1 MKYRVI
7 FTSTFLF
14 FFRIYFIFSS
24 DLETTLKTM
33 TLEEKIGQIMAV
45 EEESIRTNRNDVIK
59 YNIGAL
65 FTEESD
71 YPVPNTPDN
80 WKKMIDEYQNLA
92 LKTRLKIPLLFGAH
106 IFHGNN
112 KIKNSVIFPHNIGL
126 GATQDPEL
134 IRKIGEITARETIS
148 TGINWAFLP
157 TLSIPEDERW
167 GHFYECYSE
176 NSEIVKMLFNSFLSG
191 LQGEHLSNR
200 NSVLA
205 CVRGYLGEGAIK
217 GGKEN
222 GNIEISEEEM
232 RKNHL
237 PLFKEAIRNNARCIM
252 VSYASY
258 NGEKLHKSYY
268 WITKVLKG
276 ELGFDGFVIS
286 EQNGFNSL
294 EGDYEKQIALAMN
307 AGIDMF
313 MISGDYR
320 KFFESVK
327 RLIKEKKV
335 SVERL
340 NDAVRRILKVKQEMK
355 LMEKVKYNY
364 VNERKNIGRI
374 EHRNVAREAVRKS
387 VVVLKNNG
395 ILPLTNNY
403 RRILVAGKN
412 ANDVG
417 NQCGGYTIYFHGSWQ
432 KWLHQTNGII
442 TKGTTILRA
451 VSNYFTNSIIIY
463 EREPKELKKNE
474 YDLAIAVIGER
485 PYGGKL
491 GYRKLLTLDYEDWLN
506 PDLFVLD
513 YRDTRV
519 IRKIKKA
526 KIPLIT
532 ILITGRPLIINNI
545 LKKSDAF
552 LVAWFFGTEADG
564 VIDIITGKYKPA
576 GKLPVS
582 WPRSMND
589 VPKSYL
595 DKNYKPLFPIGFF
608 QEYH

>member
-1 MKYRVI
+1 MKRI
-7 FTSTFLF
+7 FLLSFLLF
-14 FFRIYFIFSS
+14 FQFFYPL
-24 DLETTLKTM
+24 DLKIIQTM

-45 EEESIRTNRNDVIK
+45 EEESIRTNKNDIIK

-71 YPVPNTPDN
+71 YPIPNTPKN

-112 KIKNSVIFPHNIGL
+112 KVKDSVIFPHNIGL
-126 GATQDPEL
+126 GATQDAQL
-134 IRKIGEITARETIS
+134 TRKIGEITAKETIS

-157 TLSIPEDERW
+157 TLSIPKDERW

-176 NSEIVKMLFNSFLSG
+176 NPLLVKNLFNSFLSG
-191 LQGEHLSNR
+191 LQGKSLSSR
-200 NSVLA
+200 FSILA
-205 CVRGYLGEGAIK
+205 CVRGYIGEGAIK
-217 GGKEN
+217 GGIEN
-222 GNIEISEEEM
+222 GNIEISEEEI
-232 RKNHL
+232 RKIHL
-237 PLFKEAIRNNARCIM
+237 PLFKEAINNGARCIM

-258 NGEKLHKSYY
+258 NGEKLHKSHY
-268 WITKVLKG
+268 WITKVLKE
-276 ELGFDGFVIS
+276 ELGFDGFVVS

-294 EGDYEKQIALAMN
+294 EGSYEDQIAMAIN

-313 MISGDYR
+313 IISENYK

-327 RLIKEKKV
+327 KLIKEKKV

-340 NDAVRRILKVKQEMK
+340 NDAVKRVIKVKQEMK
-355 LMEKVKYNY
+355 LIEKIKYDY
-364 VNERKNIGRI
+364 VDERKDIGSI
-374 EHRNVAREAVRKS
+374 KHRNIAREAVRKS
-387 VVVLKNNG
+387 IVILKNNG

-417 NQCGGYTIYFHGSWQ
+417 NQCGGYTIYYHGSWQ
-432 KWLHQTNGII
+432 KWLHQTNGMI
-442 TKGTTILRA
+442 TKGTTILQA
-451 VSNYFTNSIIIY
+451 VSNYFTNSVITY
-463 EREPKELKKNE
+463 QREPKELKKNE

-526 KIPLIT
+526 KIPLI
-532 ILITGRPLIINNI
+532 IVLITGRTLIINNV

-552 LVAWFFGTEADG
+552 LVTWFFGTEADG
-564 VIDIITGKYKPA
+564 VVDIITGKYKPT

-582 WPRSMND
+582 WPKSMTD
-589 VPKSYL
+589 VPKGYL
-595 DKNYKPLFPIGFF
+595 DKNYKPLFPIEFY